1 MRCAGIVLLI
11 AALAVSTSCEQAPA
25 PRAASKFPMPARVTQ
40 AGTVTA
46 DPVAPDPRIGAIFLG
61 GQSLHACTGSVV
73 HSATGD
79 LVLTAAHCMAD
90 GIDASFVPAFA
101 KTAAPHDYWHID
113 EVYLD
118 DRWLADQD
126 PLADFAVARVS
137 RDGRGSVEAAVGGGF
152 VLGPRPNVGTDVD
165 VTGYALGVGGDPIGC
180 VARVAELEHGY
191 PSLRC
196 DGLVDGTSGA
206 PWLAGDTEVGITGG
220 LHGGG
225 CLENVSYAPPFDD
238 AVTRLM
244 TRAEAGGPGD
254 VAPAAQADDC

>member
-1 MRCAGIVLLI
+1 MRCAGILAFV
-11 AALAVSTSCEQAPA
+11 AVLAVSTSCEQVPA
-25 PRAASKFPMPARVTQ
+25 PHAASKFPAPAHVTE
-40 AGTVTA
+40 AATVTA
-46 DPVAPDPRIGAIFLG
+46 DPVRPDPRIGAIFLG

-79 LVLTAAHCMAD
+79 LVLTAAHCIAD

-101 KTAAPHDYWHID
+101 KTAALQDYWHID
-113 EVYLD
+113 EVYFD
-118 DRWLADQD
+118 ERWLEGQD

-137 RDGRGSVEAAVGGGF
+137 RDGGGSVEATVGGGF
-152 VLGPRPNVGTDVD
+152 ALGPRPDVGTDVD
-165 VTGYALGVGGDPIGC
+165 VTGYPLGVGGDPIGC
-180 VARVAELEHGY
+180 VARVATLENGY

-196 DGLVDGTSGA
+196 SGLVDGTSGA
-206 PWLAGDTEVGITGG
+206 PWLSGGTEVGITGG

-254 VAPAAQADDC
+254 VAPSALADDC